1 MSGVAGRGAS
11 VWSAGCW
18 MNRELGPGRFLPR
31 VQMDA
36 QSFGAHSA
44 ELGVRSPPKKSFISG
59 CIITLV
65 GTAKYPLTTCAA
77 NVRRVDT
84 GKRG

>member
-36 QSFGAHSA
+36 QSSGAHSA
-44 ELGVRSPPKKSFISG
+44 ELGVRSPPEK
-59 CIITLV
+59 
-65 GTAKYPLTTCAA
+65 
-77 NVRRVDT
+77 RVS
-84 GKRG
+84 